1 MSVDAFVDH
10 GFPSGRDFFSH
21 FLLSPD
27 FNLVALRK
35 LVPPASSNLKKEDIV
50 RYITLA
56 YERGKITDEEILL
69 EYVKQPRKWLSF
81 KQGVRII
88 PPKIKSPLLLLNEL
102 GEEVYYEQITEQSSF
117 KQVKSPQSLLN
128 EFGEEGWYGPITELN
143 SSKQWYIRTHRVIHY
158 DYIGIGDAGKVDE
171 RRIRWTTIA
180 EVGVNYIALS
190 WNGFT
195 FKQLTEGRVDPQSQ
209 FPYWNYIPQFFDE
222 LTEHIKGT
230 WRYPNLHQL
239 VLQDLWDKYL
249 NKNLDGFSYIWQH
262 LRIRAEASGVAL
274 NAHSSGVAEIHTQGL
289 KALSRKLAGS
299 ALEAL
304 GFPDASEKIT
314 NVENSLLR
322 TMIHEWG
329 TKSYEFK
336 LEREVNSK
344 DFDLE
349 SLKKSRKPESVFR
362 AHCYFGLKPD
372 STSQD
377 SLPHLKCYTYCGG
390 SLEALK
396 FLLAELKL

>member
-1 MSVDAFVDH
+1 MSADAFVDH

-27 FNLVALRK
+27 FNLLALRK
-35 LVPPASSNLKKEDIV
+35 LVPLASSNLKKEDIV
-50 RYITLA
+50 RHIILA
-56 YERGKITDEEILL
+56 YEQGKITDEQILI

-81 KQGVRII
+81 QQGNRMVAS
-88 PPKIKSPLLLLNEL
+88 KIKSPLSLLDEF
-102 GEEVYYEQITEQSSF
+102 GKEVCYEQITEQSSSR
-117 KQVKSPQSLLN
+117 KIKSPSLLLN
-128 EFGEEGWYGPITELN
+128 EFGEAGWYGPITEQH
-143 SSKQWYIRTHRVIHY
+143 SSKQWYIRTHPVYDH
-158 DYIGIGDAGKVDE
+158 DYIGIGEARRIDE
-171 RRIRWTTIA
+171 RKIRWTTIA
-180 EVGVNYIALS
+180 EVDINYIALS

-195 FKQLTEGRVDPQSQ
+195 FSQLTEGRVDPQGQ
-209 FPYWNYIPQFFDE
+209 FPYWNYIPRFFDE
-222 LTEHIKGT
+222 LIEYIKGT

-239 VLQDLWDKYL
+239 VLQELWKKYL

-274 NAHSSGVAEIHTQGL
+274 NAHSSGVAEINTQGL
-289 KALSRKLAGS
+289 KALSRKLAES

-304 GFPDASEKIT
+304 GFPDSSEQISD
-314 NVENSLLR
+314 VENSLLR

-336 LEREVNSK
+336 LERESNSK
-344 DFDLE
+344 QN
-349 SLKKSRKPESVFR
+349 KKPESIFR
-362 AHCYFGLKPD
+362 AHCYFGLKAD

-377 SLPHLKCYTYCGG
+377 SLPHLKCYTSCGG